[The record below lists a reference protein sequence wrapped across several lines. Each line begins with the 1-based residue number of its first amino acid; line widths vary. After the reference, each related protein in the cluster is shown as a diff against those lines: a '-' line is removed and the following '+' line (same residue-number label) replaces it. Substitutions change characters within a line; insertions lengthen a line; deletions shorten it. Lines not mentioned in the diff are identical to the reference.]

1 METNKTNDVNATEI
15 VGVTEII
22 KNWKYTEEDLDEV
35 RYFKTREE
43 AIKYAMD
50 SFEFSIDNM
59 EESKIEVEELSDNVG
74 DIVDES
80 EVNLGFEKPCITEEE
95 LDEQEAEGKLEEEQ

>member
-15 VGVTEII
+15 VGVTETQ
-22 KNWKYTEEDLDEV
+22 KNWKYTEEGLDEV

-50 SFEFSIDNM
+50 SFEFSIDNV
-59 EESKIEVEELSDNVG
+59 EESK
-74 DIVDES
+74 
-80 EVNLGFEKPCITEEE
+80 
-95 LDEQEAEGKLEEEQ
+95 